1 MILSLR
7 INLLTLSERII
18 FRGEDKDLQ
27 QTGHDRRRGKILK
40 NSLDESF
47 GERTNNVL
55 TLFVEY
61 VF

>member
-7 INLLTLSERII
+7 INLSERII

-40 NSLDESF
+40 NPLDESF

>member
-7 INLLTLSERII
+7 INLSERII
-18 FRGEDKDLQ
+18 FRDEDKDLQ